1 MPDVSKPPF
10 TLAIAAVV
18 LALEG
23 LIILGLGGFVAV
35 QTVVGE
41 PLDVSTSIAEAAIGV
56 IIGAALVWVAYGAF
70 TRQRWSRSPGVLTQ
84 IFAVPVAVTLL
95 QSGRQAA
102 GAALLAAAAVA
113 LVTLLAPQSTRV
125 LYDGGFPDGAAE
137 ESESAEK
144 TPGETTGETPEK
156 APEKTPERTSEKARA
171 KAAQRPGSR
180 PRGKRPGSG
189 PGRRPR

>member
-1 MPDVSKPPF
+1 VLPDVSKPPF

-144 TPGETTGETPEK
+144 TPGETPEK
-156 APEKTPERTSEKARA
+156 APERTSEKARA